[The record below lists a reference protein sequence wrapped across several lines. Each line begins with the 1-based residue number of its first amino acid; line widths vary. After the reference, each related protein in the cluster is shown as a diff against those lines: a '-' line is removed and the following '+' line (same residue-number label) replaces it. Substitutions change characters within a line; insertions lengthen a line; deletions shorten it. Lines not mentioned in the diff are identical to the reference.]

1 MRAISTYLAELN
13 LTLFLPLWLL
23 GQKAQMV
30 RQSREKERGG
40 GQPLL
45 AVNTHQPV
53 LGSHDGESDS
63 NGDGVS
69 DSERSHYLRQLK
81 PTNSNRMKLIA
92 VGLFYLSNNNNLYN
106 NNDIS
111 HVIKYLTFLNSS
123 TTL

>member
-1 MRAISTYLAELN
+1 
-13 LTLFLPLWLL
+13 
-23 GQKAQMV
+23 MV

-63 NGDGVS
+63 D
-69 DSERSHYLRQLK
+69 RSHYLRQLK

-92 VGLFYLSNNNNLYN
+92 VGLFYLSNNNNIYN

-111 HVIKYLTFLNSS
+111 HLI
-123 TTL
+123 

>member
-1 MRAISTYLAELN
+1 
-13 LTLFLPLWLL
+13 
-23 GQKAQMV
+23 MV

-53 LGSHDGESDS
+53 LGIHDSDRNSDRNGDSDS
-63 NGDGVS
+63 D
-69 DSERSHYLRQLK
+69 YLRQLK

-92 VGLFYLSNNNNLYN
+92 VGLFYLSNNYN

-111 HVIKYLTFLNSS
+111 HHVI
-123 TTL
+123 